1 MTEQIN
7 TAGPTGSPGFIP
19 GAFTSPQRTVAD
31 SGGATPVST
40 SSTTTTTEQSGATPG
55 QNTPPA
61 IDWNTFDWEAH
72 ADSIPWDKLDAKR
85 IEKIPNVRKMQSTY
99 ERKLKDQQRQAQQEA
114 EVLRQ
119 QLNQY
124 QQIVSGQ
131 DPDLAQRLQGVDQ
144 QGVVYRMQQQL
155 EHYQEMEARKLIA
168 SKYEL
173 PEEVV
178 FGFQGGPEEVM
189 TQVLEYKNL
198 NQVNTTSTLEQR
210 LAEMQK
216 KLDAFTR
223 QRSDPAANADVGVA
237 QPATSA
243 YQKQW
248 EALVAEGRGTEAGQL
263 YRDALAKGVN
273 INTSGIKPKGWA

>member
-1 MTEQIN
+1 MTETTN
-7 TAGPTGSPGFIP
+7 TAHAGFIP

-31 SGGATPVST
+31 SGEATPP
-40 SSTTTTTEQSGATPG
+40 TTEQSGATPG
-55 QNTPPA
+55 QTSPA

-72 ADSIPWDKLDAKR
+72 ADKIPWDKLDAKR

-99 ERKLKDQQRQAQQEA
+99 ERKLKETERQARQEA

-144 QGVVYRMQQQL
+144 QGEVYRMQQQL
-155 EHYQEMEARKLIA
+155 ERYQEMEARKLIA

-178 FGFQGGPEEVM
+178 FGFMGGPEEVM

-273 INTSGIKPKGWA
+273 INTTGIKPKGWA